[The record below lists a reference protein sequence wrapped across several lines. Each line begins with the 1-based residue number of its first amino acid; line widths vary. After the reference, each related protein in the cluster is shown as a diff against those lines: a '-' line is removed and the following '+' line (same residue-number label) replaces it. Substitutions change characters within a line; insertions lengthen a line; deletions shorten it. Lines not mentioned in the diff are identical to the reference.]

1 MSFVTPLALAWAAL
15 TIPIVIFYIL
25 KIRLRQVPVST
36 TIFWQQIYDEKS
48 PRSLWQQL
56 RHWLSL
62 LVQIV
67 WLLLL
72 VLALAEPFLLSAN
85 WQPRRT
91 VLVIDNSASMNA
103 TDVSPTRL
111 AAAKRA
117 AANTVASLRF
127 GDEMAIIAAGTQP
140 KVICGLTNHERT
152 LQTAIERVAK
162 SDGPGRVAEAV
173 ELAKRL
179 TSDVKNAQVIVYSDG
194 GFTGANQ
201 LASDPVVKV
210 QPVGSLAVNVGIT
223 QFQVRRSLADPI
235 GYEILVEV
243 FNASAEPA
251 ECRLDLDLDENPVD
265 VVPLKLSAGQVW
277 SQTFEKTSIEGGRLV
292 ATLHYD
298 DPLSTDNQA
307 VALLPKRELTRVLLI
322 SPGNLFL
329 QKALEANPLVELAT
343 AKQLPAKY
351 EAGIVHVF
359 HRMVPETLPE
369 GPSLFVDPR
378 ADCDGWIASEVLDN
392 PIVTKQ
398 DTNSPLMQHVRLD
411 NVLLPKARRIKPA
424 EGAQVLVSA
433 VSGDPLYFTLE
444 RPGKK
449 ALVLTVDLDEGD
461 LTLRTAFPIMVAN
474 ALGWFSGQS
483 GELRE
488 AIVAGAVTEVDLSQ
502 ASQPGR
508 FSVWSPSGVQRPLP
522 AGITKPSIGPLDE
535 IGVWSVRESLDKEA
549 TAEKAP
555 GGSLTLEFACNL
567 ANKAES
573 DLRLPESW
581 QGNAAETAAAGSIFV
596 RPIWFYLLGLAWIL
610 AIAEW
615 FLYQRRWI
623 G

>member
-72 VLALAEPFLLSAN
+72 VLALAEPFLLSAD
-85 WQPRRT
+85 WQARRT

-103 TDVSPTRL
+103 IDVSPTRL
-111 AAAKRA
+111 AAAKRTA
-117 AANTVASLRF
+117 ADQVASLRF
-127 GDEMAIIAAGTQP
+127 GDEMALIAAGTQP
-140 KVICGLTNHERT
+140 KVVCGLTSHERT
-152 LQTAIERVAK
+152 LQTAIEAVAK
-162 SDGPGRVAEAV
+162 SDGPSRVTEAV

-179 TSDVKNAQVIVYSDG
+179 LTDVKNGQVIVYSDG
-194 GFTGANQ
+194 GFSSAEQ
-201 LASDPVVKV
+201 LASDPLVKL
-210 QPVGSLAVNVGIT
+210 QPIGSLAANVGIT

-243 FNASAEPA
+243 FNASTEPA

-265 VVPLKLSAGQVW
+265 VVPLKLAAGQLW
-277 SQTFEKTSIEGGRLV
+277 GQTFEKTSIEGGKLV
-292 ATLHYD
+292 ARLNHD
-298 DPLSTDNQA
+298 DPLAADNQA
-307 VALLPKRELTRVLLI
+307 VALLPKRELTRVVLI

-329 QKALEANPLVELAT
+329 QKALEANPLVELTT

-351 EAGIVHVF
+351 EAGVVYVF
-359 HRMVPETLPE
+359 HRLVPDKLPV
-369 GPSLFVDPR
+369 GASLFVDPR
-378 ADCDGWIASEVLDN
+378 ADCDGWTAGEVLDN

-398 DTNSPLMQHVRLD
+398 DANSSLMQHVRLD
-411 NVLLPKARRIKPA
+411 NVLLPKARQLKPA

-444 RPGKK
+444 RPGQK

-461 LTLRTAFPIMVAN
+461 LTLRTAFPIMVTN

-488 AIVAGAVTEVDLSQ
+488 AIVAGAVTEVDLP
-502 ASQPGR
+502 QPSSTRR
-508 FSVWSPSGVQRPLP
+508 FSLRSPGGLQKALPVGV
-522 AGITKPSIGPLDE
+522 AKPSLGPLDE
-535 IGVWSVRESLDKEA
+535 IGIWSVRESSDKETTGENSPA
-549 TAEKAP
+549 SPPIVE
-555 GGSLTLEFACNL
+555 LACNL
-567 ANKAES
+567 ANKTES

-581 QGNAAETAAAGSIFV
+581 QDKAAETSVAGNIFV
-596 RPIWFYLLGLAWIL
+596 RPIWFYLIGLAWIL
-610 AIAEW
+610 AVVEW